1 MAFKMKGPT
10 FFNVG
15 KKGQYEESAVFQQ
28 GELKK
33 GQGELKKQESSIRK
47 IEGEAQDQDKIFDEN
62 GNHIG
67 NWVDGKKVLFDK
79 GEDKSYYNELV
90 AKEKDGSI
98 SKSEQNA
105 LDRLRSEE

>member
-15 KKGQYEESAVFQQ
+15 KEYNIDSATFQQ
-28 GELKK
+28 KGKLKK
-33 GQGELKKQESSIRK
+33 GQGELKKQTSSWK
-47 IEGEAQDQDKIFDEN
+47 GTEGQDQDKIFDKD

-79 GEDKSYYNELV
+79 GDDRSYYNSLV
-90 AKEKDGSI
+90 KKEKDGSI
-98 SKSEQNA
+98 TKSEQNA
-105 LDRLRSEE
+105 LDRLRAEEG

>member
-15 KKGQYEESAVFQQ
+15 KKGEYEDSAVFQQ
-28 GELKK
+28 KGKLKK
-33 GQGELKKQESSIRK
+33 GQGELKKQTSSWK
-47 IEGEAQDQDKIFDEN
+47 DTEGQDQDKIFDEN

-67 NWVDGKKVLFDK
+67 NWADGKKVLFDK

-98 SKSEQNA
+98 TKSEQNA
-105 LDRLRSEE
+105 LDRLRSE